1 MIWNR
6 LAGKI
11 IPDCAW
17 ENNDRM
23 VGNMYRV
30 EDKFFCSEKDLFL
43 LEARLQTVLRPD
55 ENQKT
60 ADGYRVTSV
69 YFDDLFD
76 THLQDTVDGNR
87 LREKYRIRI
96 YNGSYDVIKLEVKYK
111 RDNKVLKKARSIT
124 SEQMRTLMGGE
135 CIYSDVATTEDPI
148 TLFNLAI
155 ANRGLRPKIIV
166 EYDRSAYIYEPGNVR
181 ITLDRNIRASDQL
194 DAFVRGERLTYEYD
208 RDLSRVLEIKYD
220 EFLPGFIAGILETG
234 NLNQTSYSKY
244 RICREIKGE

>member
-1 MIWNR
+1 
-6 LAGKI
+6 
-11 IPDCAW
+11 
-17 ENNDRM
+17 M
-23 VGNMYRV
+23 VEKMYCV

-43 LEARLQTVLRPD
+43 LEARLQTVLKLD
-55 ENQKT
+55 ENQKIV
-60 ADGYRVTSV
+60 DGYRVTSA

-111 RDNKVLKKARSIT
+111 HDNKVLKKARSIM

-155 ANRGLRPKIIV
+155 ANRRLRPKIID
-166 EYDRSAYIYEPGNVR
+166 EYDCSAYIYEPRNVR

-194 DAFVRGERLTYEYD
+194 DAFVRGERLAFECD
-208 RDLSRVLEIKYD
+208 GE
-220 EFLPGFIAGILETG
+220 
-234 NLNQTSYSKY
+234 LN
-244 RICREIKGE
+244 CP